1 VATKANKAE
10 PVEPD
15 QLIVTP
21 EIGARLRAARTARG
35 LGVRALSRI
44 VGVSGSTIS
53 QIELGNVM
61 PSVAT
66 LYRLVSVLQI
76 SMDELF
82 AVAPP
87 PDGAEPADEPGV
99 VGARPA
105 DGARTRPSRAEGP
118 VRRAEERPSIKLA
131 SGVRWELLSNAADAG
146 VEFIWSRYDADG
158 ESCPA
163 DGLIRHGGK
172 EFGYIFSGRLGV
184 TIGFDT
190 YELDPGDSISFD
202 STQPHRLFA
211 LDDEPVEV
219 LWVVID
225 RNGDERG
232 PAAPAAG

>member
-1 VATKANKAE
+1 VVASEAKNA
-10 PVEPD
+10 VQDGHD
-15 QLIVTP
+15 QVIVTP
-21 EIGARLRAARTARG
+21 EIGERLRAARTAQG
-35 LGVRALSRI
+35 IGVRALSRL

-82 AVAPP
+82 AVTAPP
-87 PDGAEPADEPGV
+87 GAGAPAGDGERAEPAR
-99 VGARPA
+99 AR
-105 DGARTRPSRAEGP
+105 GP
-118 VRRAEERPSIKLA
+118 VQRREGRASIKLA
-131 SGVRWELLSNAADAG
+131 SGVRWERLSNAADPN

-163 DGLIRHGGK
+163 DALIRHGGK
-172 EFGYIFSGRLGV
+172 EFGYVQSGRLGV
-184 TIGFDT
+184 TLGFDT

-211 LDDEPVEV
+211 LDGQPAEV
-219 LWVVID
+219 MWVVVD
-225 RNGDERG
+225 RHGDERG
-232 PAAPAAG
+232 SSA

>member
-1 VATKANKAE
+1 VAID
-10 PVEPD
+10 PD
-15 QLIVTP
+15 NTQEKEHDRALVTP
-21 EIGARLRAARTARG
+21 LIGERLRAARTARG
-35 LGVRALSRI
+35 IGVRALSRL

-82 AVAPP
+82 AVSPAPP
-87 PDGAEPADEPGV
+87 AD
-99 VGARPA
+99 APA
-105 DGARTRPSRAEGP
+105 DGAPARPRARAGAANSP
-118 VRRAEERPSIKLA
+118 VQRSDGRPSIKLA
-131 SGVRWELLSNAADAG
+131 SGVRWERLSNTADPN
-146 VEFIWSRYDADG
+146 VEFLWSRYDAGG

-172 EFGYIFSGRLGV
+172 EFGYVHSGRLGV

-190 YELDPGDSISFD
+190 YELEPGDSISFD
-202 STQPHRLFA
+202 SARPHRLFA
-211 LDDEPVEV
+211 LGDEPVDV

-225 RNGDERG
+225 RHGDERG
-232 PAAPAAG
+232 STAPASG

>member
-1 VATKANKAE
+1 VASEASKAAQVEQE
-10 PVEPD
+10 PV
-15 QLIVTP
+15 LVTP
-21 EIGARLRAARTARG
+21 EIGERLRAARTARG
-35 LGVRALSRI
+35 IGVRALSRL

-82 AVAPP
+82 AVSPAPH
-87 PDGAEPADEPGV
+87 DGAASADAPADDAP
-99 VGARPA
+99 ARPRARASAA
-105 DGARTRPSRAEGP
+105 DSP
-118 VRRAEERPSIKLA
+118 VQRSDGRPSIKLA
-131 SGVRWELLSNAADAG
+131 SGVRWERLSNTADPN
-146 VEFIWSRYDADG
+146 VEFLWSRYDAGG

-172 EFGYIFSGRLGV
+172 EFGYVHSGRLGV

-190 YELDPGDSISFD
+190 YELEPGDSISFD
-202 STQPHRLFA
+202 SARPHRLFA
-211 LDDEPVEV
+211 LGDEPVDV

-225 RNGDERG
+225 RHGDERG
-232 PAAPAAG
+232 STAPASG